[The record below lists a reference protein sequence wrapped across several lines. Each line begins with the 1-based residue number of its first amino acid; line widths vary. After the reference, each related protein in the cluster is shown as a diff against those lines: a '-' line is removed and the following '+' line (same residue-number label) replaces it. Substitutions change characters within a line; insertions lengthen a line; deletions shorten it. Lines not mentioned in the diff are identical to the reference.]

1 METEEIKKLSD
12 AELKEK
18 ITGEKAL
25 FTKLKLQHSVS
36 LIENP
41 MRIRA
46 QRKLMAKLLTEA
58 SFRANQAKQKKS
70 K

>member
-12 AELKEK
+12 AELNEK

-46 QRKLMAKLLTEA
+46 QRKLMARLLTEK
-58 SFRANQAKQKKS
+58 SFRAKQKKS